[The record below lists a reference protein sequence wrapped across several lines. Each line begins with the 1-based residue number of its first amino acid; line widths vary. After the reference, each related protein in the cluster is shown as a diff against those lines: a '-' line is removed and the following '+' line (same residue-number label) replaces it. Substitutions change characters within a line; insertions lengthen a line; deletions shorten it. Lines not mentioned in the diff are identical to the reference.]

1 MRIFEKLLL
10 LPFIDALALA
20 GIAYV
25 TVADY
30 AVPVLFLVLA
40 IEAVTEMLF
49 LAGNG
54 LRREKTPPG
63 KPSRGK
69 ICFRPFGNALLLG
82 TVAGGLMLYIE
93 FQDYHRGE
101 YFLAGTGNLDWLYTA
116 EMFLIPTAIVFVVV
130 AVVEVAVAVLVRKIL
145 KTPSAVPPA
154 AP

>member
-1 MRIFEKLLL
+1 MHIFEKLLL
-10 LPFIDALALA
+10 LPFIDALALT
-20 GIAYV
+20 GIACV

-54 LRREKTPPG
+54 LRRKKTPLG
-63 KPSRGK
+63 KPSRCK

-93 FQDYHRGE
+93 FQDYHRSE
-101 YFLAGTGNLDWLYTA
+101 YFLAGTKNLDWLYTA
-116 EMFLIPTAIVFVVV
+116 EMFLILTAIVFVVV

-145 KTPSAVPPA
+145 MAPSA
-154 AP
+154 